1 MTELARI
8 ACACTNLKKAARV
21 VGRAYDN
28 ALAPAGVN
36 ATQYAILVNIHRYQP
51 IEQARL
57 AEHLSLERTT
67 LYRAVALMQKKGWL
81 TAVGIGNGVALELSL
96 TARGEKVLAKAMAR
110 WEEMQSRFIDYF
122 GRSRW
127 NEFVSTLDEIQEHF
141 R

>member
-36 ATQYAILVNIHRYQP
+36 ATQYAILVNIHRYEP

-67 LYRAVALMQKKGWL
+67 LYRAIALMQKKGWL
-81 TAVGIGNGVALELSL
+81 MAFGTGSGVALELNL
-96 TARGEKVLAKAMAR
+96 TARGEKVLAKAKAQWERIHARFLEQFGRAR
-110 WEEMQSRFIDYF
+110 WDAFID
-122 GRSRW
+122 
-127 NEFVSTLDEIQEHF
+127 TLDEIQEHF